1 VFIVIA
7 YDISDNRRRTRLHKE
22 LKRFG
27 VSVQKSVTEC
37 WLGPRE
43 VERLK
48 EAVYRVIDEKV
59 DQVRF
64 YSLCEACYPRLEA
77 TRASRLTSDRTVIVA

>member
-1 VFIVIA
+1 MFIVIA

-27 VSVQKSVTEC
+27 VSVQRSVTEC
-37 WLGPRE
+37 WLAPRE
-43 VERLK
+43 VELVK
-48 EAVYRVIDEKV
+48 KAVYSIVDEKV

-64 YSLCEACYPRLEA
+64 YYLCEACYPRLEA
-77 TRASRLTSDRTVIVA
+77 TRASQLTSDRTVIVA